1 MNQSQLRRHRSASK
15 GAVVARAAV
24 VLGLAAGIGLL
35 LSDAAPATSWFDEPD
50 TLSGCPAS
58 GAWAPLA
65 AL

>member
-1 MNQSQLRRHRSASK
+1 MNQLQLRRHRRASK

-35 LSDAAPATSWFDEPD
+35 LSDAEPASSWHDD
-50 TLSGCPAS
+50 ADLSSACPAS
-58 GAWAPLA
+58 GAMAPFA

>member
-1 MNQSQLRRHRSASK
+1 MNQPQLRRHRRASK

-35 LSDAAPATSWFDEPD
+35 LSDADPVASWHDEVDALSACPAT
-50 TLSGCPAS
+50 
-58 GAWAPLA
+58 GAIAPFA